1 MHEPGSQAPSLPGSG
16 DFAAARA
23 LFPGAREQ
31 TYLSVCDR
39 GILGDHTVAALHG
52 YLAAMQGTRLQ
63 RRDYEAVV
71 DDTKA
76 RFAALI
82 GADASEIALSGN
94 VSDGVNAIANAL
106 PWQAGDNVIVTTEL
120 EHPNNLYPWMRL
132 AERGV
137 EIRTVPMREGAI
149 DVAAMRAAMDERTRA
164 ATAASVTFSPGLR
177 TDLAG
182 LGATCRARGVFLLV
196 DAVQSA
202 GILRHDVTAERID
215 ALVTSTSKGLLGL
228 YGCGLLYCRSDWADR
243 LAPVYLSRTGANV
256 APDKPSE
263 MGTAVFRAGAGRF
276 EVGSYNFAGAYAAR
290 ASLALVAA
298 LGAEAIQAH
307 VLSLSRR
314 LTDGLARLGLPVT
327 QPPREAARAHIV
339 TVGKLGDGGHDMA
352 RDEALQAWSAALKA
366 AGVVHTIRRGQLR
379 FAAHLY
385 NDMTDIDRVLAL
397 SAAHFARG

>member
-1 MHEPGSQAPSLPGSG
+1 MAEPDAPSLPGPG

-52 YLAAMQGTRLQ
+52 YLAAMQGSRLQ

-82 GADASEIALSGN
+82 GADPSEIALSGN

-106 PWQAGDNVIVTTEL
+106 PWRDGDNVVLTSEL

-137 EIRTVPMREGAI
+137 EIRNVPMRNGAI
-149 DVAAMRAAMDERTRA
+149 DVAAMQEAMDDRTRA
-164 ATAASVTFSPGLR
+164 TTAASVTFSPGLR
-177 TDLAG
+177 TDLTC
-182 LGATCRARGVFLLV
+182 LGATCRARGVFFLV
-196 DAVQSA
+196 DAVQST
-202 GILRHDVTAERID
+202 GILRHDVSAEGID

-228 YGCGLLYCRSDWADR
+228 YGCGFLYCRRDWAER
-243 LAPVYLSRTGANV
+243 LAPVYLSRTGADV

-263 MGTAVFRAGAGRF
+263 MGTAAFRAGAGRF

-290 ASLALVAA
+290 ASLALVES
-298 LGAEAIQAH
+298 LGAEAIESH
-307 VLSLSRR
+307 VLALSRR
-314 LTDGLARLGLPVT
+314 LSDGFARLGLPVT

-339 TVGKLGDGGHDMA
+339 TVGKLGDGGHDVA
-352 RDEALQAWSAALKA
+352 RDQSLQAWSVALKS

-379 FAAHLY
+379 FATHLY
-385 NDMTDIDRVLAL
+385 NDTSDIDRVLAL
-397 SAAHFARG
+397 SAAHLAGD